1 MAIGSKI
8 EKINHKIDEVKRP
21 LFIGVFFIW
30 HLLYFLVFFG
40 VVYVDSTYIRY
51 LSILIQGFIGI
62 FLIIRFHPYRT
73 YEINRFDAMVIFSSA
88 TFLMTNLLTTELL
101 APYLPGIEA
110 YLKGKALRITGD
122 PRNKTTGNEKPTET
136 GNEKPTE
143 SAMLNARRIPS
154 TTPMAT
160 TAVTSLPTDI
170 HGENILLGQTY

>member
-51 LSILIQGFIGI
+51 LSILIQGFIGV

-110 YLKGKALRITGD
+110 YLKGKALRITGY
-122 PRNKTTGNEKPTET
+122 PRNKTM

-160 TAVTSLPTDI
+160 NAVTSLPTDI

>member
-51 LSILIQGFIGI
+51 LSILIQGFIGV

-110 YLKGKALRITGD
+110 YLKGKAQKITGSA
-122 PRNKTTGNEKPTET
+122 
-136 GNEKPTE
+136 KPTE
-143 SAMLNARRIPS
+143 SAMTNTIRIPS
-154 TTPMAT
+154 TAHITT
-160 TAVTSLPTDI
+160 TAGKSLPTDI
-170 HGENILLGQTY
+170 RSN